1 LPMAHGGGVADRPPK
16 FLLLKQAL
24 VNIKF
29 LDSCM
34 VLDAYLLLLETGCA
48 SMQSGNLSA
57 ITQNLGDKSS
67 FAFTDGGN
75 KDCRENRIS

>member
-1 LPMAHGGGVADRPPK
+1 
-16 FLLLKQAL
+16 
-24 VNIKF
+24 
-29 LDSCM
+29 M

-57 ITQNLGDKSS
+57 IAQNLGDKSL